1 MEGNFRHSCV
11 AGAFSLVTFFWAPKE
26 NDKTRGN
33 AKKEKYR
40 SERVAF
46 DLLVDELLIF
56 CLLLLVFV
64 PFLALPQKRNQ
75 KNART
80 ANSFHSATA
89 VRPRAPSSLSAIL
102 EVDERP

>member
-1 MEGNFRHSCV
+1 MLCNGMKGNFRHRCV

-26 NDKTRGN
+26 SDKTRGN

-56 CLLLLVFV
+56 
-64 PFLALPQKRNQ
+64 
-75 KNART
+75 
-80 ANSFHSATA
+80 
-89 VRPRAPSSLSAIL
+89 
-102 EVDERP
+102 